1 MVAVDGSNTSYLAV
15 QEAIKLSKAL
25 KAKLKIIY
33 IVDETMI
40 NNIDVHLD
48 VDTLWNGL
56 IDEGRDVLNKL
67 SDEMK
72 QSKITFETSLIELKP
87 IEGRLAEKIV
97 AEAKAWPADLL
108 VIGTHGRRGFNHL
121 FLGTVA
127 EHVVRIATMPVQLV
141 RGQ

>member
-33 IVDETMI
+33 IVDETMF

-56 IDEGRDVLNKL
+56 RDEGQDVLNKL
-67 SDEMK
+67 SEEMK

-97 AEAKAWPADLL
+97 AEAQAWPADLL